1 MISIANPIIEEKE
14 KNKVLEVM
22 DSGML
27 ASGQYVKDFE
37 KNFGDYIGTEYA
49 HATSSGTTA
58 LHVALKA
65 AGIKEGDKVLTTPF
79 TFIASSNSILFC
91 GAEPVFADIKEDTF
105 NIDPASMKKKLEEN
119 PDIKALIVVHLY
131 GLSCDMDAIMDLVEE
146 YNLILIEDAAQS
158 HGASYKDEKVGN
170 FGDAAIFSFYPTKN
184 MTTSE
189 GGMVVTNDKEVSE
202 ESKLIINHGATERYK
217 HEVLGYNYRMTNIS
231 AAIGLE
237 QLKKLNKYNTKR
249 QENAAYLTD
258 KLSDLDWLK
267 TPVVPENR
275 EHVFHQYTVKV
286 DNREEFL
293 NHLEENEIGYGI
305 HYPIPAYK
313 QPLYEK
319 MGYGNYKLEITEK
332 LSKKVVSLPVHPAL
346 SDEDLDKIIEVV
358 KSFEV

>member
-1 MISIANPIIEEKE
+1 MISIANPIIEDKE

-37 KNFGDYIGTEYA
+37 KNFGDYIGTKYA

-91 GAEPVFADIKEDTF
+91 GAEPIFADIKEDTF

-131 GLSCDMDAIMDLVEE
+131 GLSCDMDPIMDLVEE
-146 YNLILIEDAAQS
+146 YDLILIEDAAQS
-158 HGASYKDEKVGN
+158 HGASYKDKKVGN
-170 FGDAAIFSFYPTKN
+170 FGDAAIYSFYPTKN

-202 ESKLIINHGATERYK
+202 ESELLINHGATERYK

-237 QLKKLNKYNTKR
+237 QLKKLDKYNTKR
-249 QENAAYLTD
+249 
-258 KLSDLDWLK
+258 
-267 TPVVPENR
+267 
-275 EHVFHQYTVKV
+275 
-286 DNREEFL
+286 
-293 NHLEENEIGYGI
+293 
-305 HYPIPAYK
+305 
-313 QPLYEK
+313 
-319 MGYGNYKLEITEK
+319 
-332 LSKKVVSLPVHPAL
+332 
-346 SDEDLDKIIEVV
+346 
-358 KSFEV
+358 